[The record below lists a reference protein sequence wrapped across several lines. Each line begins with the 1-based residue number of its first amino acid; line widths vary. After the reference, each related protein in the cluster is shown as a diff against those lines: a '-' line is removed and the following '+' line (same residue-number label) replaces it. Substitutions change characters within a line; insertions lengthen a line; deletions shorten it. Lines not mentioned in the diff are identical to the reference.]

1 MRLKKFK
8 FKKVNSTNN
17 TAIRIIK
24 NSNFK
29 FGMVTADTQLSGKGQ
44 YGKKWISN
52 KGNLFVS
59 FFHEIKN
66 INISLSTLTKINCL
80 LVKKTIE
87 KYYKKKIVF
96 KKPNDLLI
104 NKKKIS
110 GILQE
115 IISVSGNEFL
125 IVGIGVNLI
134 KSPKIKNI
142 NRSISTLT
150 KINCLLVKKT
160 IEKYYKKKIVFKK
173 PNDLLINKKKIS
185 GILQEIISV
194 SGNKFL
200 IVGIGVNLIK
210 SPKIKNYPTTN
221 LSELINK
228 PINKINF
235 ENELKVLFVKNLSRM
250 YKINNKVN
258 KK

>member
-1 MRLKKFK
+1 MRFKKFK

-24 NSNFK
+24 NSNLK

-59 FFHEIKN
+59 FFHEIKD
-66 INISLSTLTKINCL
+66 INLSLSTLTKINCL

-87 KYYKKKIVF
+87 KYYKKKIIF

-134 KSPKIKNI
+134 KSPKIKN
-142 NRSISTLT
+142 
-150 KINCLLVKKT
+150 
-160 IEKYYKKKIVFKK
+160 
-173 PNDLLINKKKIS
+173 
-185 GILQEIISV
+185 
-194 SGNKFL
+194 
-200 IVGIGVNLIK
+200 
-210 SPKIKNYPTTN
+210 YPTTN

-235 ENELKVLFVKNLSRM
+235 ENELKVIFVKNLSRM

>member
-1 MRLKKFK
+1 MRFKKFK

-115 IISVSGNEFL
+115 IISVSGN
-125 IVGIGVNLI
+125 
-134 KSPKIKNI
+134 
-142 NRSISTLT
+142 
-150 KINCLLVKKT
+150 
-160 IEKYYKKKIVFKK
+160 
-173 PNDLLINKKKIS
+173 
-185 GILQEIISV
+185 
-194 SGNKFL
+194 KFL
-200 IVGIGVNLIK
+200 IVGIGINLIK
-210 SPKIKNYPTTN
+210 SPEIKNYPTTN
-221 LSELINK
+221 LTELINK

-235 ENELKVLFVKNLSRM
+235 ENELKVNFVKNLSRM
-250 YKINNKVN
+250 YKINNN
-258 KK
+258 

>member
-1 MRLKKFK
+1 MKLKIFS
-8 FKKVNSTNN
+8 FKKVFNTNN

-24 NSNFK
+24 SSNFK
-29 FGMVTADTQLSGKGQ
+29 FGMVSANAQSSGKGQ
-44 YGKKWISN
+44 HGKKWISY

-59 FFHEIKN
+59 FFHELKN

-80 LVKKTIE
+80 LVKKTLE

-115 IISVSGNEFL
+115 IISVSGKKFI

-134 KSPKIKNI
+134 KSP
-142 NRSISTLT
+142 
-150 KINCLLVKKT
+150 
-160 IEKYYKKKIVFKK
+160 E
-173 PNDLLINKKKIS
+173 
-185 GILQEIISV
+185 
-194 SGNKFL
+194 
-200 IVGIGVNLIK
+200 
-210 SPKIKNYPTTN
+210 IKNYLTTN

-235 ENELKVLFVKNLSRM
+235 ENELKIIFEKNLSRM
-250 YKINNKVN
+250 YRINNKVKRN
-258 KK
+258 

>member
-59 FFHEIKN
+59 FFHEIKD

-87 KYYKKKIVF
+87 KYYKKKIIF

-134 KSPKIKNI
+134 KSPKIKN
-142 NRSISTLT
+142 
-150 KINCLLVKKT
+150 
-160 IEKYYKKKIVFKK
+160 
-173 PNDLLINKKKIS
+173 
-185 GILQEIISV
+185 
-194 SGNKFL
+194 
-200 IVGIGVNLIK
+200 
-210 SPKIKNYPTTN
+210 YPTTN

-235 ENELKVLFVKNLSRM
+235 ENELKVIFVKNLSRM
-250 YKINNKVN
+250 YKIKNKVN
-258 KK
+258 KR

>member
-1 MRLKKFK
+1 MRFKKFK
-8 FKKVNSTNN
+8 FKKVKSTNN
-17 TAIRIIK
+17 TAIRIIRS
-24 NSNFK
+24 SNLR
-29 FGMVTADTQLSGKGQ
+29 FGMVVAETQSNGKGQ

-59 FFHEIKN
+59 FFHELKN
-66 INISLSTLTKINCL
+66 INISLTSLTKINCL
-80 LVKKTIE
+80 MVKKALQ

-115 IISVSGNEFL
+115 TTF
-125 IVGIGVNLI
+125 
-134 KSPKIKNI
+134 
-142 NRSISTLT
+142 
-150 KINCLLVKKT
+150 
-160 IEKYYKKKIVFKK
+160 
-173 PNDLLINKKKIS
+173 
-185 GILQEIISV
+185 V

-210 SPKIKNYPTTN
+210 SPEIKSYPTTN
-221 LSELINK
+221 LSKLINK

-235 ENELKVLFVKNLSRM
+235 ENELKVIFEKNLSRM
-250 YKINNKVN
+250 YKINNKVKRN
-258 KK
+258 

>member
-1 MRLKKFK
+1 MKFK
-8 FKKVNSTNN
+8 KLKYKKVNSTND

-24 NSNFK
+24 NSNLK

-115 IISVSGNEFL
+115 IISVSGN
-125 IVGIGVNLI
+125 
-134 KSPKIKNI
+134 
-142 NRSISTLT
+142 
-150 KINCLLVKKT
+150 
-160 IEKYYKKKIVFKK
+160 
-173 PNDLLINKKKIS
+173 
-185 GILQEIISV
+185 
-194 SGNKFL
+194 KFL

-228 PINKINF
+228 PIKKINF
-235 ENELKVLFVKNLSRM
+235 ENELKVIFVKNLSRM